1 MRDVA
6 RITFWCVK
14 LLSSGMR
21 WLLGFTLVT
30 TLLFKGASFDYRIP
44 EAQKASLCIQ
54 RGATDS
60 VFILL
65 APELPGGCRQFIR
78 NWSIP
83 DKLSATSAIF

>member
-1 MRDVA
+1 MA
-6 RITFWCVK
+6 RIILRCVK
-14 LLSSGMR
+14 LLSGGMR

-30 TLLFKGASFDYRIP
+30 TLLFKGAGFGSRIP

-54 RGATDS
+54 RGATDP

-83 DKLSATSAIF
+83 DKRSATAVIF